1 MKIRLWKV
9 IHYLIITNFLVE
21 IVYSVI
27 MVFFVIGGGKVS
39 LLRRAVE
46 TPVEIILKRRL
57 YAIEAWIAIGAL
69 CVYLALTV
77 YLPLLLRDINS
88 SNSQSEASIKLE
100 GYGLDL

>member
-1 MKIRLWKV
+1 MKKKFWRL
-9 IHYLIITNFLVE
+9 IHYLIIINFLVE
-21 IVYSVI
+21 ITYSI
-27 MVFFVIGGGKVS
+27 TMVFFIIGGGKWP

-77 YLPLLLRDINS
+77 YLPGIIKDSIN
-88 SNSQSEASIKLE
+88 
-100 GYGLDL
+100 